1 MNGVS
6 RAAVVAATLTC
17 IAATGC
23 AKHEQTQ
30 TTTVVVQRSLANP
43 SDFPLYPRSA
53 VMTVVPVDSAQL
65 FAAMRKADPTAEVP
79 PKNYRGHEVIA
90 QTTASM
96 AQLSAW
102 LTALRMTPPL
112 GMHLSSTHVDISH
125 DNRSQS
131 QGVDGEEFDSSAAPH
146 SVYVFVA
153 DPKLIRAE
161 MGFAFDLIDS
171 YSKVPGMMRGPIDD
185 QAKQQLG
192 YSITELLDPKSP
204 VGAVVTAVKQ
214 LQGTGRRAILLID
227 ESAK

>member
-1 MNGVS
+1 MRGAS
-6 RAAVVAATLTC
+6 RAAVIVAALLC
-17 IAATGC
+17 AAAAGC
-23 AKHEQTQ
+23 AKQEQTQ
-30 TTTVVVQRSLANP
+30 TTTVAVRPRLTNP
-43 SDFPLYPRSA
+43 SDFPLYANSA
-53 VMTVVPVDSAQL
+53 LMTVVPVDSAQL

-79 PKNYRGHEVIA
+79 PQNYRGHEIIA

-102 LTALRMTPPL
+102 LATLRTSPPP
-112 GMHLSSTHVDISH
+112 GMHLSSAHVDISH

-131 QGVDGEEFDSSAAPH
+131 QGIDGEEFDASAAPR

-153 DPKLIRAE
+153 DPKVIRGE

-171 YSKVPGMMRGPIDD
+171 YSKVPSVLRGPIDD

-192 YSITELLDPKSP
+192 YSITELLDPNSP
-204 VGAVVTAVKQ
+204 VGAVVAAVKQ